1 MKWIFLLLISKS
13 SIQFRILQKF
23 DICEGRRCQKYM
35 KEILH
40 YNITY
45 SMHWDSL
52 VNVPLYINC
61 LKEKFSVRW
70 SIFSQFLPQ
79 SLLVKTKCSCY
90 ILGNLWTP
98 SNKSFTRAALI
109 HFYLKTCSLFCWPRL
124 SYSYISF
131 LTISYNA
138 GVDTLVVG
146 VNPLYL
152 MHMGVSVTSALKY
165 YIEFVN
171 NSQFWLLGFNLIM
184 LMLSG
189 FTIWPD

>member
-1 MKWIFLLLISKS
+1 
-13 SIQFRILQKF
+13 
-23 DICEGRRCQKYM
+23 M

-70 SIFSQFLPQ
+70 NIFSEFLLQ

-90 ILGNLWTP
+90 ILGNLWTLR
-98 SNKSFTRAALI
+98 NKSFTRAALI
-109 HFYLKTCSLFCWPRL
+109 HFYLKTCSIFCWPRL
-124 SYSYISF
+124 SFLLLNISHHSQQHRCRTPRGGGKPSLSDARVGLRAERSEIF
-131 LTISYNA
+131 LSII
-138 GVDTLVVG
+138 LVV
-146 VNPLYL
+146 
-152 MHMGVSVTSALKY
+152 
-165 YIEFVN
+165 I
-171 NSQFWLLGFNLIM
+171 WFNLIM